1 MKEFKYKGAVV
12 RPYEP
17 FHEHYSERF
26 FSGSMGGVSPSICAF
41 KHDLIV
47 IIENEET
54 DITQRNNQ

>member
-1 MKEFKYKGAVV
+1 MREFKYKGATV

-26 FSGSMGGVSPSICAF
+26 FSGSIGGVSPTICSN

>member
-1 MKEFKYKGAVV
+1 MREFKYKGATV

-26 FSGSMGGVSPSICAF
+26 FSGSVGGVSPTIYAF

-54 DITQRNNQ
+54 DNTK

>member
-1 MKEFKYKGAVV
+1 MKEFKYKGVTV

-17 FHEHYSERF
+17 FHKDYSERF
-26 FSGSMGGVSPSICAF
+26 LHGFRARGLSPTICSN

-54 DITQRNNQ
+54 DTTK

>member
-1 MKEFKYKGAVV
+1 MREFKYKGATV

-26 FSGSMGGVSPSICAF
+26 FSGSIGGGVSPTICAF

-54 DITQRNNQ
+54 

>member
-1 MKEFKYKGAVV
+1 MRKFKYKGATV
-12 RPYEP
+12 RPYKP

-26 FSGSMGGVSPSICAF
+26 FRGSVSGVSPTICSN

-54 DITQRNNQ
+54 TNSI

>member
-1 MKEFKYKGAVV
+1 MKEFKYKGATV

-17 FHEHYSERF
+17 FHENYSERF
-26 FSGSMGGVSPSICAF
+26 LNGYRSRGLSPTICSN

-54 DITQRNNQ
+54 

>member
-1 MKEFKYKGAVV
+1 MKEFKYKGATV

-17 FHEHYSERF
+17 FHENYSESF
-26 FSGSMGGVSPSICAF
+26 FRGSVSGVSPSICAF

-54 DITQRNNQ
+54 DNTK

>member
-1 MKEFKYKGAVV
+1 MKEFKYKGATV

-26 FSGSMGGVSPSICAF
+26 FRGSIGGGVSPTICSN

-54 DITQRNNQ
+54 DITQRNN

>member
-1 MKEFKYKGAVV
+1 MREFKYKGATV

-26 FSGSMGGVSPSICAF
+26 FSGSVGGVSPSICAF

-54 DITQRNNQ
+54 TNSI

>member
-1 MKEFKYKGAVV
+1 MREFKYKGATV

-26 FSGSMGGVSPSICAF
+26 FRGSIGGGVSPTICAF

-54 DITQRNNQ
+54 

>member
-1 MKEFKYKGAVV
+1 MSDGIREFKYKGAVV

-17 FHEHYSERF
+17 FHEHYSESF
-26 FSGSMGGVSPSICAF
+26 FRGGIGGGVSPTICAF

-54 DITQRNNQ
+54 

>member
-26 FSGSMGGVSPSICAF
+26 FSGSVGGLSPTICAF

>member
-1 MKEFKYKGAVV
+1 MREFKYKGATV

-17 FHEHYSERF
+17 FHENYSERF
-26 FSGSMGGVSPSICAF
+26 FSGSIGGGVSPTVCSN

-54 DITQRNNQ
+54 TNSI

>member
-1 MKEFKYKGAVV
+1 MREFKYKGATV

-26 FSGSMGGVSPSICAF
+26 FSGSVDGVSPSICAF

-54 DITQRNNQ
+54 SDSI

>member
-1 MKEFKYKGAVV
+1 MREFKYKGAVV

-17 FHEHYSERF
+17 FHEHYSESF
-26 FSGSMGGVSPSICAF
+26 FRGSVSGVSPTICSN

-54 DITQRNNQ
+54 DTTK

>member
-1 MKEFKYKGAVV
+1 MREFKYKGATV

-26 FSGSMGGVSPSICAF
+26 FSGSVGGVSPAICAF

-54 DITQRNNQ
+54 DITQRNN

>member
-1 MKEFKYKGAVV
+1 MREFKYKGSTV

-26 FSGSMGGVSPSICAF
+26 FSGSVGGVSPSICAF

-54 DITQRNNQ
+54 

>member
-1 MKEFKYKGAVV
+1 MREFKYKGATV

-26 FSGSMGGVSPSICAF
+26 FSGSVGGVSPSICAS

-54 DITQRNNQ
+54 TNSI

>member
-1 MKEFKYKGAVV
+1 MREFKYKGATV

-26 FSGSMGGVSPSICAF
+26 FRGSIGGVSPTICSN

-54 DITQRNNQ
+54 TNSI

>member
-1 MKEFKYKGAVV
+1 MRECKYKGATV

-26 FSGSMGGVSPSICAF
+26 FSGSVGGVSPSICAF

-54 DITQRNNQ
+54 

>member
-1 MKEFKYKGAVV
+1 MREFKYKGATV

-17 FHEHYSERF
+17 FHEHYSESYFR
-26 FSGSMGGVSPSICAF
+26 GSISGVSPTICAF

-54 DITQRNNQ
+54 DTTQRNNQ